1 MAEAERVQ
9 PEINLRLYNLL
20 KSMGMQVNLSC
31 CLLLCLL
38 GRTCL
43 PTRLC
48 TEYRIRHAYN
58 RLPQWVC
65 TTLHGGDRFR
75 RFGTQNISGAI

>member
-20 KSMGMQVNLSC
+20 KSMGMQVT
-31 CLLLCLL
+31 LLAADFSAFSVA
-38 GRTCL
+38 
-43 PTRLC
+43 PPSHTRLC

-58 RLPQWVC
+58 RLPQRVR